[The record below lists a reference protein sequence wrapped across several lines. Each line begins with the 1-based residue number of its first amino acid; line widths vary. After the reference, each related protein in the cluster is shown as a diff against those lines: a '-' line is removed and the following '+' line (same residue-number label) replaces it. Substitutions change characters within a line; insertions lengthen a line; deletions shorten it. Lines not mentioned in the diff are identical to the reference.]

1 MRIVFI
7 SLCLVAA
14 ALGSASAQ
22 QPPATQP
29 STPGVLDQ
37 VYACASIAE
46 EAPRLACYDGAV
58 GRLREAQNTG
68 NLLAV
73 DRAQAEEVDRDA
85 FGFSLPSLGRL
96 FGGGG
101 SENASAS
108 STPAARPPVFERA
121 EEMQLEIARVAMRR
135 DGTASFT
142 MTNGQVWSQIDD
154 ESPRNAR
161 AGGQVTIRRA
171 AMGSFL
177 MSLAAGGPALRVR
190 RTQ

>member
-96 FGGGG
+96 FGGG

-108 STPAARPPVFERA
+108 TPSAARPPAFTPT

-177 MSLAAGGPALRVR
+177 MSVDAGGPALRVR